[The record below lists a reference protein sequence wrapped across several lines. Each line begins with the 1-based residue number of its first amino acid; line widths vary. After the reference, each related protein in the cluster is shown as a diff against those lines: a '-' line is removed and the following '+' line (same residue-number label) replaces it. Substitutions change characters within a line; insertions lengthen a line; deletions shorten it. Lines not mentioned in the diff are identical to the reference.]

1 MARPSFFG
9 PSLSSAMIAAF
20 VVLGLAALAVLA
32 FAIEIIGIM
41 RQWADTSRPAK
52 LSVLL
57 ATWLG
62 KMAKAIGELLAL
74 LADFP
79 GLIRRLAL
87 WIRRVFFACIPEA
100 VFKEALDTFGQA
112 FHILWRVPL
121 QFLKGI
127 IKGLREGTI
136 PLLNVVLFILGTLV
150 AVPLWEFIC
159 IGLQLPGILWPTRL
173 GINFGRIMGACEP
186 VLRYIRAIITD
197 LPAAIKMMWDWIHV
211 WFPQRVL
218 DEFYAE
224 IETLKFVWRSP
235 WVVIPFMVLVV
246 ALLAYASYKD
256 VFNIAGIVSFL
267 AGQDAPAPPDP
278 PAGAAATTTSTR
290 ARGKSVGARD

>member
-1 MARPSFFG
+1 
-9 PSLSSAMIAAF
+9 MIAAF
-20 VVLGLAALAVLA
+20 IVLGLAALAIVA
-32 FAIEIIGIM
+32 FIIEIIGIM

-52 LSVLL
+52 LSVLF

-62 KMAKAIGELLAL
+62 KVAKAIGELFAL

-87 WIRRVFFACIPEA
+87 WLRRVFFKCIPEA

-112 FHILWRVPL
+112 FHILCRVPF

-136 PLLNVVLFILGTLV
+136 PILNVVLFVFGTLV

-159 IGLQLPGILWPTRL
+159 IGLQLPGFFWPTRL
-173 GINFGRIMGACEP
+173 GINLGRIIGACEP
-186 VLRYIRAIITD
+186 IVRYVRAIIADFPT
-197 LPAAIKMMWDWIHV
+197 AIKMMWEWIHA
-211 WFPQRVL
+211 WFPHRVL

-224 IETLKFVWRSP
+224 LETLNAVWRSP
-235 WVVIPFMVLVV
+235 WVVVPFMLLVV
-246 ALLAYASYKD
+246 LLLAYASYKD
-256 VFNIAGIVSFL
+256 MFNIAGIVNLL
-267 AGQDAPAPPDP
+267 AGQDAPAPPAP
-278 PAGAAATTTSTR
+278 PAGAAAMPTGTR
-290 ARGKSVGARD
+290 ARGKSTGSRDS